1 MKKIPIQTLLPN
13 SLVSA
18 TVFLDDQFILLT
30 PETPVSET
38 LLRLLRNWGY
48 TQLQA
53 NEGLKVRARTEP
65 VATDMPSG
73 RLPDDSE
80 EPSNREET
88 QKFYSGILEFTHKL
102 FDAFMKRN
110 IVPIEPLTDQ
120 VKLLVNMMRSH
131 KRHLLDLGGLDRGG
145 FSYIVSHSVNVA
157 ILSVAVADTL
167 KLPFHKMIEVGMAGL
182 LHELGMFKLPDNFQ
196 TANRTL
202 TEAEKRAL
210 LAHPLLGYRTL
221 RDLGFPPN
229 VTLAVLEHHEK
240 EDGTGYPQGLT
251 GDKIATSAKILAV
264 ASAYDAQT
272 TSRPFRV
279 ARGGHASLL
288 SMLQDIRKTYDE
300 QILRRLVVTLSIFP
314 IGTYVELKNGCL
326 AVVFEPNP
334 DDFKRPDIRLLTDES
349 KSPLTSYP
357 MLRLIETPELAIA
370 RALNSEELKQLRA
383 DRILPA

>member
-1 MKKIPIQTLLPN
+1 MKTIPIQTLAPN
-13 SLVSA
+13 SLVSG
-18 TVFLDDQFILLT
+18 TVFLDEQFILLT

-48 TQLQA
+48 THLQA
-53 NEGLKVRARTEP
+53 DEGLQVRARTEP
-65 VATDMPSG
+65 VAAELPSG
-73 RLPDDSE
+73 RLQDGDE
-80 EPSNREET
+80 AVLREEA
-88 QKFYSGILEFTHKL
+88 QKFYLGTLEFTHRL
-102 FDAFMKRN
+102 IDAFMKRN
-110 IVPIEPLTDQ
+110 LIPIEPLTDQ
-120 VKLLVNMMRSH
+120 VKILLNFMRSH
-131 KRHLLDLGGLDRGG
+131 RRHLLNLGELNRGG

-157 ILSVAVADTL
+157 ILSVAIADTL
-167 KLPFHKMIEVGMAGL
+167 KLPSHKMIEVGMAGL

-210 LAHPLLGYRTL
+210 SAHPLLGYRTL

-240 EDGTGYPQGLT
+240 EDGSGYPQGLM

-288 SMLQDIRKTYDE
+288 SMLQDIRKAYDE

-334 DDFKRPDIRLLTDES
+334 EDFKRPDIQLLTDEG
-349 KSPLTSYP
+349 KSPLTGYP
-357 MLRLIETPELAIA
+357 ILRLIETPELAIS
-370 RALNSEELKQLRA
+370 RALNSEEVKQLRA